1 LFDITLKIPPY
12 KAVLKNE
19 QYNGYINIEGRTGA
33 SNSSYHQLFSVITID
48 NLRQSPLVSSP
59 IATATRFQKLAF
71 SFLLK
76 DTMASNSSSRERGT
90 LLATLPRGWAILT
103 VYFLVCTAFGTF
115 LSQYSLHDI
124 DYVDIGIGFKVSLGV
139 ASSMAALL
147 YTDGFVFL
155 LSYTASVSTFIPV
168 TV

>member
-1 LFDITLKIPPY
+1 
-12 KAVLKNE
+12 
-19 QYNGYINIEGRTGA
+19 
-33 SNSSYHQLFSVITID
+33 
-48 NLRQSPLVSSP
+48 
-59 IATATRFQKLAF
+59 
-71 SFLLK
+71 LK